1 MNKKKITMLAPV
13 AVAGI
18 LTFSV
23 LAAIPLTSQVFAQIK
38 RTQLT
43 LNVSAGTKGASSYL
57 LTGKLSSEGKGL
69 AGKGI
74 ILKLLPVSA
83 VPISVSIILKFLAGK
98 IGNVMTGPDG
108 TYSFNMTK
116 PVGFKTLSTSYI
128 IEADYTGDSDHL
140 STLAKRVITGTS

>member
-13 AVAGI
+13 AVAV
-18 LTFSV
+18 LFFSV

-57 LTGKLSSEGKGL
+57 LTGKLSSEGKGIS
-69 AGKGI
+69 GKSI
-74 ILKLLPVSA
+74 ILKLLPLSA

-128 IEADYTGDSDHL
+128 IEADYAGDSDHL
-140 STLAKRVITGTS
+140 STLAKRVITVTS